1 MNVWD
6 LILLLL
12 AVAVFQSTLMVA
24 TVVCMTALHRV
35 FDWNPFTTRRTRAGN
50 EGEKGRPR
58 RENVGENPPNPLQ
71 HQENT
76 KSERNTTI

>member
-6 LILLLL
+6 LICLLL
-12 AVAVFQSTLMVA
+12 AVAVFQSTLMVS

-50 EGEKGRPR
+50 EGEKRETQKGESGR
-58 RENVGENPPNPLQ
+58 NQ
-71 HQENT
+71 
-76 KSERNTTI
+76 